1 MPRRTCWRDMPGLA
15 SSPAT
20 DIECESLDTE
30 RITFRMCSLWEG
42 SNRTRHNREIERKFL
57 VEWLPDNFKQSRHFI
72 IEQGYLATESAGRQ
86 VRLRERQ
93 TSTASLT
100 FKVGRGSHREER
112 EIKLSPKQFAALWP
126 GTAGRRL
133 RKVRYEIPWEDLLIE
148 LDIYRGRHAGLV
160 VAEVEFPDTA
170 SCRRFKAPWWF
181 GREVTGEKR
190 YSNVRL
196 ALT

>member
-1 MPRRTCWRDMPGLA
+1 MGGVNSTA
-15 SSPAT
+15 
-20 DIECESLDTE
+20 
-30 RITFRMCSLWEG
+30 
-42 SNRTRHNREIERKFL
+42 HNREIERKFL
-57 VEWLPDNFKQSRHFI
+57 VKWLPDNLKQSRHFV

-86 VRLRERQ
+86 VRVRKRGN
-93 TSTASLT
+93 STSLT

-133 RKVRYEIPWEDLLIE
+133 RKVRYEIPWDSVMVEI
-148 LDIYRGRHAGLV
+148 DIYRGRHAGLV

-170 SCRRFKAPWWF
+170 SCRRFKPPSWF

-196 ALT
+196 ALE

>member
-1 MPRRTCWRDMPGLA
+1 MARGTRL
-15 SSPAT
+15 
-20 DIECESLDTE
+20 
-30 RITFRMCSLWEG
+30 
-42 SNRTRHNREIERKFL
+42 RHNREIERKFL
-57 VEWLPDNFKQSRHFI
+57 VKRLPDNLKQSRCLI

-86 VRLRERQ
+86 VRLRKAG
-93 TSTASLT
+93 STASLT

-133 RKVRYEIPWEDLLIE
+133 QKARYEIPWDNVTIE
-148 LDIYRGRHAGLV
+148 IDIYRGRHRGLV
-160 VAEVEFPDTA
+160 VAEVEFSDTA

-196 ALT
+196 ALK

>member
-1 MPRRTCWRDMPGLA
+1 VGGHSRK
-15 SSPAT
+15 
-20 DIECESLDTE
+20 
-30 RITFRMCSLWEG
+30 
-42 SNRTRHNREIERKFL
+42 RHNREIERKFL
-57 VEWLPDNFKQSRHFI
+57 VEWLPDNLKQSRSLV

-86 VRLRERQ
+86 VRLRK
-93 TSTASLT
+93 TGNTTSLT

-112 EIKLSPKQFAALWP
+112 EIKLSPKQFAVLWP

-133 RKVRYEIPWEDLLIE
+133 RKVRYEILWDNVIIE
-148 LDIYRGRHAGLV
+148 IDIYRGRHAGLV

-170 SCRRFKAPWWF
+170 SCRRFQAPWWF

>member
-1 MPRRTCWRDMPGLA
+1 MHRVYDVQLVAG
-15 SSPAT
+15 
-20 DIECESLDTE
+20 D
-30 RITFRMCSLWEG
+30 
-42 SNRTRHNREIERKFL
+42 NRVRHNREIERKFL
-57 VEWLPDNFKQSRHFI
+57 VKWLPDNLKRARHFI

-86 VRLRERQ
+86 VRLRK
-93 TSTASLT
+93 TGKATSLT
-100 FKVGRGSHREER
+100 FKVGRSSHREER

-133 RKVRYEIPWEDLLIE
+133 RKVRYEIPWDSVMIE
-148 LDIYRGRHAGLV
+148 IDIYRGRHAGLV
-160 VAEVEFPDTA
+160 VAEVEFPSTA

>member
-1 MPRRTCWRDMPGLA
+1 VKGHNRR
-15 SSPAT
+15 
-20 DIECESLDTE
+20 
-30 RITFRMCSLWEG
+30 
-42 SNRTRHNREIERKFL
+42 RHNREIERKFL
-57 VEWLPDNFKQSRHFI
+57 VEWLPDELKRSRNVV

-86 VRLRERQ
+86 VRLRK
-93 TSTASLT
+93 TGNATSLT

-112 EIKLSPKQFAALWP
+112 EIELSPKQFATLWP
-126 GTAGRRL
+126 GTTGRRL
-133 RKVRYEIPWEDLLIE
+133 RKVRYEMPWDKVMIE
-148 LDIYRGRHAGLV
+148 IDIYRGRHAGLV

-170 SCRRFKAPWWF
+170 SCRSFKAPWWF

>member
-1 MPRRTCWRDMPGLA
+1 VG
-15 SSPAT
+15 
-20 DIECESLDTE
+20 
-30 RITFRMCSLWEG
+30 G
-42 SNRTRHNREIERKFL
+42 HNRTRRNREIERKFL
-57 VEWLPDNFKQSRHFI
+57 VEWLPDNLKQSRSLV

-86 VRLRERQ
+86 VRLRK
-93 TSTASLT
+93 TGNAASLT

-112 EIKLSPKQFAALWP
+112 EIKLSPKQFAVLWP

-133 RKVRYEIPWEDLLIE
+133 RKVRYEILWDNVIIE
-148 LDIYRGRHAGLV
+148 IDIYRGRHAGLV

-170 SCRRFKAPWWF
+170 SCRRFQAPWWF

>member
-1 MPRRTCWRDMPGLA
+1 VARN
-15 SSPAT
+15 
-20 DIECESLDTE
+20 
-30 RITFRMCSLWEG
+30 
-42 SNRTRHNREIERKFL
+42 NRSRHNREIERKFL
-57 VEWLPDNFKQSRHFI
+57 VKWLPDNLKQSRSFV

-86 VRLRERQ
+86 VRLRKRGR
-93 TSTASLT
+93 TTSLT

-126 GTAGRRL
+126 GTTGRRL
-133 RKVRYEIPWEDLLIE
+133 RKVRYEIPWDNVMIE
-148 LDIYRGRHAGLV
+148 IDVYRGRHTGLV
-160 VAEVEFPDTA
+160 VAEVEFPDGA
-170 SCRRFKAPWWF
+170 SCRSFKAPWWL

>member
-1 MPRRTCWRDMPGLA
+1 VGAND
-15 SSPAT
+15 PA
-20 DIECESLDTE
+20 
-30 RITFRMCSLWEG
+30 
-42 SNRTRHNREIERKFL
+42 RHNREIERKFL
-57 VEWLPDNFKQSRHFI
+57 VKWLPGNLKQSRSFV

-86 VRLRERQ
+86 VRLRKTDRA
-93 TSTASLT
+93 ASLT

-112 EIKLSPKQFAALWP
+112 EIKLTPKQFAALWP

-133 RKVRYEIPWEDLLIE
+133 RKVRYEIPWDNVRIE
-148 LDIYRGRHAGLV
+148 IDIYRGRHAGLV
-160 VAEVEFPDTA
+160 VAEVEFPDSA

-196 ALT
+196 ALK

>member
-1 MPRRTCWRDMPGLA
+1 VAGN
-15 SSPAT
+15 
-20 DIECESLDTE
+20 
-30 RITFRMCSLWEG
+30 
-42 SNRTRHNREIERKFL
+42 NRTLHNREIERKFL
-57 VEWLPDNFKQSRHFI
+57 VKWLPDNLKRSRHFV

-86 VRLRERQ
+86 VRLRKSGKA
-93 TSTASLT
+93 TSLT

-112 EIKLSPKQFAALWP
+112 EVKVSPKQFAMLWP

-133 RKVRYEIPWEDLLIE
+133 RKVRYEIPWKGMLIE
-148 LDIYRGRHAGLV
+148 VDIYRGRHAGLV
-160 VAEVEFPDTA
+160 VAEVEFPNTS
-170 SCRRFKAPWWF
+170 SCRRFQPPWWF

>member
-1 MPRRTCWRDMPGLA
+1 MQRVHRARY
-15 SSPAT
+15 
-20 DIECESLDTE
+20 
-30 RITFRMCSLWEG
+30 
-42 SNRTRHNREIERKFL
+42 NREIERKFL
-57 VEWLPDNFKQSRHFI
+57 VKWLPDGLKRSRSFV

-86 VRLRERQ
+86 VRLRKRGH
-93 TSTASLT
+93 TASLT
-100 FKVGRGSHREER
+100 FKARRDSHREER
-112 EIKLSPKQFAALWP
+112 EVKLSPKQFAALWP

-133 RKVRYEIPWEDLLIE
+133 RKVRYEIPWENVLIE

-160 VAEVEFPDTA
+160 VAEVEFPNRA

-196 ALT
+196 ALK

>member
-1 MPRRTCWRDMPGLA
+1 VG
-15 SSPAT
+15 
-20 DIECESLDTE
+20 
-30 RITFRMCSLWEG
+30 G
-42 SNRTRHNREIERKFL
+42 HNRTRRNREIERKFL
-57 VEWLPDNFKQSRHFI
+57 VEWLPDNLKQSRSLI

-86 VRLRERQ
+86 VRLRK
-93 TSTASLT
+93 TGNTTSLT

-112 EIKLSPKQFAALWP
+112 EIKLSPKQFAVLWP

-133 RKVRYEIPWEDLLIE
+133 RKVRYEILWDNVIIE
-148 LDIYRGRHAGLV
+148 IDIYRGRHAGLV

-170 SCRRFKAPWWF
+170 SCRRFQAPWWF

-196 ALT
+196 ALS